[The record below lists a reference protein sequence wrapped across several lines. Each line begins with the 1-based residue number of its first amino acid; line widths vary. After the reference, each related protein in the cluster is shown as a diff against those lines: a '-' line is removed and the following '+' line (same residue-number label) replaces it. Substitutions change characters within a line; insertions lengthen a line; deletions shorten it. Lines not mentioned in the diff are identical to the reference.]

1 VEAVELK
8 VETTKTIAVVVKFED
23 VREIRKLES
32 RLWHY
37 GKIRNSY
44 YVREEDEWGR
54 PFIKIG
60 VYSLEV
66 PSSQVSI
73 VKHCLSK
80 LEQRNSLKI
89 LHP

>member
-1 VEAVELK
+1 LEIAEVKA
-8 VETTKTIAVVVKFED
+8 ETTKTIAVVVKFED
-23 VREIRKLES
+23 AREIRKLES

-44 YVREEDEWGR
+44 YIREEDEWGR

-66 PSSQVSI
+66 PRSRISI

-80 LEQRNSLKI
+80 LEQNNSLKI

>member
-1 VEAVELK
+1 MKAAELK
-8 VETTKTIAVVVKFED
+8 VKTTKTIAVVVKFED

-32 RLWHY
+32 RLWRY

-44 YVREEDEWGR
+44 YFREEDEWGR

-66 PSSQVSI
+66 PSSQVTI
-73 VKHCLSK
+73 VKQCLSK
-80 LEQRNSLKI
+80 LEQKNSLKI